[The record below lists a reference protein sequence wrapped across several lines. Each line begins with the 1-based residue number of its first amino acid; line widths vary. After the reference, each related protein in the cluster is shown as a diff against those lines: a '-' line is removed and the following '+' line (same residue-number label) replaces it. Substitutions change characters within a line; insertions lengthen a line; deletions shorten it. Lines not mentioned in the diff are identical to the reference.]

1 MRKYRCITKQ
11 FSESSPKVIVTV
23 EARDVIDACRKVVQ
37 ILGYE
42 PYVISVIEIKG
53 EEA

>member
-11 FSESSPKVIVTV
+11 FNESGPKVVTV

-42 PYVISVIEIKG
+42 PYVISVMEIK
-53 EEA
+53 EER